1 MRNNFVLF
9 RKCKTHGGAQA
20 HVSLEM
26 SVSEEINEC
35 LDRTRDYSAHKDP
48 LHEAIQRIEDR
59 LSKIEFNQGSF
70 RGRSA
75 TTKTSI
81 RFPPPEVSFLPYQA
95 NIEQSS
101 DLPHLANPFTLG
113 PDSSAATAEGPIP
126 KNIQEQFDCVKQT
139 VDKVL
144 LPPHLKL
151 HESRTGIR
159 RENQKTL
166 NVISKCGRYVETCFK
181 LLSQI
186 KENEPSDLGPVYITL
201 AAQINYLQ
209 KEYGSLVVN
218 SNFDEPTANIFR
230 CLQGNASG
238 FDRETLN
245 NIRVAAEL
253 SSIRRFDAPPRG
265 RWRGRSFSGNP
276 SYGSGRGNHYG
287 RGRRDVFDQLQGA
300 RFKTPGNRQSDVEI
314 E

>member
-1 MRNNFVLF
+1 
-9 RKCKTHGGAQA
+9 
-20 HVSLEM
+20 M
-26 SVSEEINEC
+26 SNSEELGDSLNQ
-35 LDRTRDYSAHKDP
+35 TRDYSAQRDP

-59 LSKIEFNQGSF
+59 LSKIEFNQDSF

-75 TTKTSI
+75 TPTTSV
-81 RFPPPEVSFLPYQA
+81 RFPSPPVGSLPLFPSPPVGSLPYQA
-95 NIEQSS
+95 NIEHTS
-101 DLPHLANPFTLG
+101 DLPHLANPFTFG
-113 PDSSAATAEGPIP
+113 PDSSAATDEGPIP

-139 VDKVL
+139 VDRVL

-238 FDRETLN
+238 FDQETLN

-253 SSIRRFDAPPRG
+253 SSIRRFEAPPRG
-265 RWRGRSFSGNP
+265 RGRGRSFSGHS
-276 SYGSGRGNHYG
+276 SYGGARGNYYG
-287 RGRRDVFDQLQGA
+287 RGRRDFFDNLQGA
-300 RFKTPGNRQSDVEI
+300 RFKTPGNRQSDAEI